1 MRRIRYL
8 KEKIMRTQVIIDAD
22 FLNIFLSFKDGEI
35 LFKDI
40 MESLGFSPV
49 IHQYVADNELDVNQK
64 AKQLIDENIIER
76 IPYDKIFNHLYTIF
90 YQIEFEEYYKE
101 MNKKMWESDKTDI
114 FHYRK
119 ARENLGEIHSCI
131 MAHFL
136 GLKYFMSNDGGAKE
150 LVIRRVNNNKFQL
163 TVLSFENFLNL
174 LVENKKKL
182 SIDIKKRI
190 IEKLLKV
197 ENNNGYIISKKDA
210 KLIKKQLQEL

>member
-1 MRRIRYL
+1 
-8 KEKIMRTQVIIDAD
+8 MRTQVIIDAD

-64 AKQLIDENIIER
+64 ER
-76 IPYDKIFNHLYTIF
+76 IPYDKIFNDKYKKF

>member
-1 MRRIRYL
+1 MQIFSTFFYHL
-8 KEKIMRTQVIIDAD
+8 KMVK
-22 FLNIFLSFKDGEI
+22 
-35 LFKDI
+35 
-40 MESLGFSPV
+40 
-49 IHQYVADNELDVNQK
+49 
-64 AKQLIDENIIER
+64 
-76 IPYDKIFNHLYTIF
+76 F

>member
-1 MRRIRYL
+1 
-8 KEKIMRTQVIIDAD
+8 
-22 FLNIFLSFKDGEI
+22 
-35 LFKDI
+35 
-40 MESLGFSPV
+40 
-49 IHQYVADNELDVNQK
+49 
-64 AKQLIDENIIER
+64 
-76 IPYDKIFNHLYTIF
+76 
-90 YQIEFEEYYKE
+90 
-101 MNKKMWESDKTDI
+101 
-114 FHYRK
+114 
-119 ARENLGEIHSCI
+119 

>member
-1 MRRIRYL
+1 M
-8 KEKIMRTQVIIDAD
+8 
-22 FLNIFLSFKDGEI
+22 
-35 LFKDI
+35 
-40 MESLGFSPV
+40 
-49 IHQYVADNELDVNQK
+49 
-64 AKQLIDENIIER
+64 
-76 IPYDKIFNHLYTIF
+76 
-90 YQIEFEEYYKE
+90 
-101 MNKKMWESDKTDI
+101 
-114 FHYRK
+114 
-119 ARENLGEIHSCI
+119 
-131 MAHFL
+131 
-136 GLKYFMSNDGGAKE
+136 GAQKE

>member
-1 MRRIRYL
+1 M
-8 KEKIMRTQVIIDAD
+8 
-22 FLNIFLSFKDGEI
+22 
-35 LFKDI
+35 
-40 MESLGFSPV
+40 
-49 IHQYVADNELDVNQK
+49 
-64 AKQLIDENIIER
+64 
-76 IPYDKIFNHLYTIF
+76 
-90 YQIEFEEYYKE
+90 
-101 MNKKMWESDKTDI
+101 
-114 FHYRK
+114 
-119 ARENLGEIHSCI
+119 
-131 MAHFL
+131 
-136 GLKYFMSNDGGAKE
+136 GGAKE